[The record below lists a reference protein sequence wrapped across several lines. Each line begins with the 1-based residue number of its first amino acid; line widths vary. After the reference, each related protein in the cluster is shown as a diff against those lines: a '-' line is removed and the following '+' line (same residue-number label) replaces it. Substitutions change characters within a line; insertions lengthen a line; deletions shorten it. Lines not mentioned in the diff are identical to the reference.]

1 MLLHKWENVLIFLFF
16 LPLLFILFIVIFPY
30 LWSLA
35 FYFVKFLEIKNIY
48 KILII
53 FSILNLI
60 LFSAYYAYYF
70 TEIGWLFGP
79 LFAAGLVAV
88 PFYLWKLYKIEKEE
102 KDNALI
108 QRMPTL
114 QDYFNKNKKR
124 FITNKKMFFI
134 GLFSVFI
141 SIWQIEVPQRIVFES
156 LIEAKVI
163 LIDRDYVVLEDKN
176 NFGRTDNI
184 AEGKWESYDDLFG
197 IISFSKKDFYA
208 CDTID
213 CKGKKKKIGEIHSS
227 SISESTL
234 HCALKLGGGCGLINA
249 SKSDSYSLLE
259 YLKQNQN
266 KQINKQGENK
276 EF

>member
-1 MLLHKWENVLIFLFF
+1 MLLHKWENVLI
-16 LPLLFILFIVIFPY
+16 LLFILPLLCILFIYVAG

-60 LFSAYYAYYF
+60 LFSTYYAYYF
-70 TEIGWLFGP
+70 IEDGWFFGSC
-79 LFAAGLVAV
+79 FAAGLVAV
-88 PFYLWKLYKIEKEE
+88 PFHLWKLYKIEKEE

-197 IISFSKKDFYA
+197 IIRFSKKDFYA

-266 KQINKQGENK
+266 KQINKQGENNVTK
-276 EF
+276 

>member
-1 MLLHKWENVLIFLFF
+1 MIFLIIILMFVPFCVLLAYLYAYVLFGVLNLSKKLSVKISF
-16 LPLLFILFIVIFPY
+16 LVFYAIFTLLVIFFGFNVVSIIAVPIMI
-30 LWSLA
+30 LS
-35 FYFVKFLEIKNIY
+35 
-48 KILII
+48 ILILKRKQYFI
-53 FSILNLI
+53 NFTKLKLAIA
-60 LFSAYYAYYF
+60 SACLLVYA
-70 TEIGWLFGP
+70 
-79 LFAAGLVAV
+79 
-88 PFYLWKLYKIEKEE
+88 
-102 KDNALI
+102 
-108 QRMPTL
+108 
-114 QDYFNKNKKR
+114 
-124 FITNKKMFFI
+124 
-134 GLFSVFI
+134 
-141 SIWQIEVPQRIVFES
+141 WQLEVPQRIVFKS

-163 LIDRDYVVLEDKN
+163 LSDIDYVVLEDKN

-197 IISFSKKDFYA
+197 IIRFSKKDFYA

-266 KQINKQGENK
+266 KQINKQGENNVTK
-276 EF
+276 

>member
-1 MLLHKWENVLIFLFF
+1 MFVSFCVLFAYLYAYVPFGVLSLSKRLSVRISFFIFYAIFTLL
-16 LPLLFILFIVIFPY
+16 VIFFGFNVSSVIVVPIMI
-30 LWSLA
+30 LS
-35 FYFVKFLEIKNIY
+35 
-48 KILII
+48 ILI
-53 FSILNLI
+53 LRRKG
-60 LFSAYYAYYF
+60 YF
-70 TEIGWLFGP
+70 TNFTKARVAMAGACL
-79 LFAAGLVAV
+79 LVFA
-88 PFYLWKLYKIEKEE
+88 
-102 KDNALI
+102 
-108 QRMPTL
+108 
-114 QDYFNKNKKR
+114 
-124 FITNKKMFFI
+124 
-134 GLFSVFI
+134 
-141 SIWQIEVPQRIVFES
+141 WQLEVPQRIVFES

-197 IISFSKKDFYA
+197 IIRFSKKDFYA

-234 HCALKLGGGCGLINA
+234 NCAFKLGGGCGLINA

-266 KQINKQGENK
+266 KQINKQGENNVTK
-276 EF
+276 